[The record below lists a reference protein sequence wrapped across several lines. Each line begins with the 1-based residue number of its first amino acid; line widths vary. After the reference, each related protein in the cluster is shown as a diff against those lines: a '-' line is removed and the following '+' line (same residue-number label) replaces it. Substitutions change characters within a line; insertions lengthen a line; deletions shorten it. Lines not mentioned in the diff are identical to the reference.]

1 MKGKIRAAL
10 SALLCLALCLSAA
23 GAAEGRDLS
32 RQEGQAMRL
41 EDLGLFLGV
50 GEDENGF
57 TDFDLDRTPS
67 REEAVT
73 MLVRA
78 LGKGAEAAGMAKTH
92 PFADVPAWADGYVSY
107 AYDQGLTKGIS
118 DTTFGAGETATGA
131 MYVTFMLRALG
142 YVDGEDFTWDDP
154 WTLAKECGIVPETVD
169 RENFLRAD
177 AVDVTAAALSAKLK
191 ETDTTLAQKLIAE
204 GAISQTAYDRA
215 FQTYEEAM
223 AGLTEG
229 VMPFGIEEQW
239 DSSYGTVLLGQYIGT
254 PHAASPALQLVTKA
268 AAAVGEGRVIN
279 LPMLEQDIYTDAR
292 PDKLSLSKDGRTFA
306 YSFRIDKDTTVMSVS
321 NVQEE
326 VTYQAGTYVYT
337 VDLNTGKVSKSFTPL
352 GQSAAGTGA
361 GQDAYEAAV
370 NALIKGSESMPVTVE
385 DRLESD
391 LCTVLSLRT
400 NGLPRGSAYSLCL
413 VYKDGSAK
421 GAGETVVLPLTVCD
435 GMGIVAQAEN
445 LALSADG
452 KTLTYTC
459 TVPKTVLSDPGNLE
473 SEVISAA
480 GTYTYT
486 VDLTTGKVT
495 EAFQAAPKPTPEAE
509 QAAYDAAIAERTEG
523 VTVLERLES
532 DSCTILYTSAASD
545 SRGEFRSLTLVYKPG
560 SAKGAGETV
569 NVGLPQISD
578 TAQAAPEGMAISA
591 DGKTLTFTCTVKQ
604 SSTGQETGTYHYTI
618 PLDTGAVWF
627 EIAP

>member
-1 MKGKIRAAL
+1 MRGKIRVAL

-23 GAAEGRDLS
+23 GAAEGRDLTS
-32 RQEGQAMRL
+32 QEGQAMRL
-41 EDLGLFLGV
+41 ERLGLFLGV

-131 MYVTFMLRALG
+131 MYVTFMLRALN
-142 YVDGEDFTWDDP
+142 YVDGADFTWDDP
-154 WTLAKECGIVPETVD
+154 WALAKDCGIVPETVD

-191 ETDTTLAQKLIAE
+191 GTDTTLAQKLITE
-204 GAISQTAYDRA
+204 GAISQAAYDQA

-223 AGLTEG
+223 AGIAAYDLYQEKQRW
-229 VMPFGIEEQW
+229 ES
-239 DSSYGTVLLGQYIGT
+239 DYGTVVLGYV
-254 PHAASPALQLVTKA
+254 AASPMSTGYTLQLVTKP
-268 AAAVGEGRVIN
+268 AAAVGEGLVIG
-279 LPMLEQDIYTDAR
+279 LPLENKAAPEE
-292 PDKLSLSKDGRTFA
+292 PDLSADGRTF
-306 YSFRIDKDTTVMSVS
+306 
-321 NVQEE
+321 
-326 VTYQAGTYVYT
+326 TYKAGTLGLRT
-337 VDLNTGKVSKSFTPL
+337 VDLSTVRPAER
-352 GQSAAGTGA
+352 SATVTEK

-370 NALIKGSESMPVTVE
+370 DALIKGNESMPVTVE
-385 DRLESD
+385 KRLESD

-400 NGLPRGSAYSLCL
+400 DGLPRGSAYSLRL
-413 VYKDGSAK
+413 VYKEGSAK
-421 GAGETVVLPLTVCD
+421 GAGETVDLPLAVCD
-435 GMGIVAQAEN
+435 GMGIVAKAEN
-445 LALSADG
+445 LSLSADG

-459 TVPKTVLSDPGNLE
+459 AVPKTVLSDPGDLS

-486 VDLTTGKVT
+486 VDLSTGEVA
-495 EAFQAAPKPTPEAE
+495 EAFRAAPKPTPEAE
-509 QAAYDAAIAERTEG
+509 QAAYDAAIAQRTEG

-532 DSCTILYTSAASD
+532 DSCTVLYTSAAND
-545 SRGEFRSLTLVYKPG
+545 AKGERLSLILVFKPG
-560 SAKGAGETV
+560 SARGAGETTS
-569 NVGLPQISD
+569 VGLPPI
-578 TAQAAPEGMAISA
+578 TETIQAAPENLAISA
-591 DGKTLTFTCTVKQ
+591 DGKTLTFTCTVDER
-604 SSTGQETGTYHYTI
+604 STGQEMGTYHYTI
-618 PLDTGAVWF
+618 PLDTGAVWV

>member
-1 MKGKIRAAL
+1 MKKAMLAVL

-41 EDLGLFLGV
+41 EELGLFLGV

-57 TDFDLDRTPS
+57 TDFDLDRAPS

-78 LGKGAEAAGMAKTH
+78 LGKGTEAAEMGKTH
-92 PFADVPAWADGYVSY
+92 PFTDVPAWADGYVSY
-107 AYDQGLTKGIS
+107 AYDQGLTKGTS
-118 DTTFGAGETATGA
+118 DTTFGAGDTATGA

-142 YVDGEDFTWDDP
+142 HADGTDFTWDDP
-154 WTLAKECGIVPETVD
+154 WALAEDCGIVPERVD
-169 RENFLRAD
+169 RQTFLRAD

-191 ETDTTLAQKLIAE
+191 GTDTTLADYLIAK
-204 GAISQTAYDRA
+204 GAFSREDFDRA

-229 VMPFGIEEQW
+229 VMPFVIEERW
-239 DSSYGTVLLGQYIGT
+239 DSGYGTVLLGQYIGT
-254 PHAASPALQLVTKA
+254 PHAAGPALRLVTKE

-279 LPMLEQDIYTDAR
+279 LPLLEGGIYTDAR
-292 PDKLSLSKDGRTFA
+292 PDQLSLSEDGRTFV
-306 YSFRIDKDTTVMSVS
+306 YSFHFDEDTTVMSVS
-321 NVQEE
+321 NVQEG
-326 VTYQAGTYVYT
+326 VTYQAGTYTYT
-337 VDLNTGKVSKSFTPL
+337 VDLSTGRVSRAFIPL
-352 GQSAAGTGA
+352 GQSATGTGM

-370 NALIKGSESMPVTVE
+370 NALIKGSESMPITVE

-391 LCTVLSLRT
+391 LCTVLSLRM
-400 NGLPRGSAYSLCL
+400 NGLPRGSMYTLRL

-421 GAGETVVLPLTVCD
+421 GAGETVDLPLTVCD

-445 LALSADG
+445 LSLSADG

-459 TVPKTVLSDPGNLE
+459 TVPKTVLSDPGDLA

-486 VDLTTGKVT
+486 VNLATGDSS
-495 EAFQAAPKPTPEAE
+495 EAFQAAPAPTPEEE
-509 QAAYDAAIAERTEG
+509 QAAYDAAIAQRTQG

-532 DSCTILYTSAASD
+532 DNCTVLYTFASD
-545 SRGEFRSLTLVYKPG
+545 AKGERLSLILVFKPG
-560 SAKGAGETV
+560 STRGAGETTS
-569 NVGLPQISD
+569 VGLPSI
-578 TAQAAPEGMAISA
+578 TETIQAAPEDLAISA
-591 DGKTLTFTCTVKQ
+591 DGKTLTFTCTVDER
-604 SSTGQETGTYHYTI
+604 STGQQVSTYHYTI
-618 PLDTGAVWF
+618 PLDTGAVAF
-627 EIAP
+627 EITH

>member
-1 MKGKIRAAL
+1 MRGKIRVAL

-23 GAAEGRDLS
+23 GAAEGRDLTS
-32 RQEGQAMRL
+32 QEGQAMRL
-41 EDLGLFLGV
+41 ERLGLFLGV

-107 AYDQGLTKGIS
+107 AYAQGLTKGIS

-131 MYVTFMLRALG
+131 MYVTFMLRALN
-142 YVDGEDFTWDDP
+142 YVDGADFTWDDP
-154 WTLAKECGIVPETVD
+154 WALAKDCGIVPETVD

-191 ETDTTLAQKLIAE
+191 GTDTTLAQKLITE
-204 GAISQTAYDRA
+204 GAISQAAYDQA

-223 AGLTEG
+223 ERIAANDFYQEKQRW
-229 VMPFGIEEQW
+229 ES
-239 DSSYGTVLLGQYIGT
+239 DYGTVVLGYV
-254 PHAASPALQLVTKA
+254 AASPMSTGYTLQLVTKP
-268 AAAVGEGRVIN
+268 AAAVGEGLVIG
-279 LPMLEQDIYTDAR
+279 LPLPGKKSPEEPA
-292 PDKLSLSKDGRTFA
+292 LSTDGRTFT
-306 YSFRIDKDTTVMSVS
+306 YSIHFDEATTVTSVPDMKD
-321 NVQEE
+321 
-326 VTYQAGTYVYT
+326 VTYEAGTYTYT
-337 VDLNTGKVSKSFTPL
+337 VDLSTVRPAGGN
-352 GQSAAGTGA
+352 AAGTGT

-370 NALIKGSESMPVTVE
+370 NALIKGSESMPITVE

-391 LCTVLSLRT
+391 LCTVLSLRM
-400 NGLPRGSAYSLCL
+400 NGLPRGSMYTLRL

-421 GAGETVVLPLTVCD
+421 GAGETVDLPLTVCD

-445 LALSADG
+445 LSLSADG

-486 VDLTTGKVT
+486 VDLSTGEVA
-495 EAFQAAPKPTPEAE
+495 EAFRAAPKPTPEAE
-509 QAAYDAAIAERTEG
+509 QAAYDAAIAQRTEG

-532 DSCTILYTSAASD
+532 DSCTVLYTSAAND
-545 SRGEFRSLTLVYKPG
+545 AKGERLSLILVFKPG
-560 SAKGAGETV
+560 SARGAGETTS
-569 NVGLPQISD
+569 VGLPPI
-578 TAQAAPEGMAISA
+578 TETIQAAPENLAISA
-591 DGKTLTFTCTVKQ
+591 DGKTLTFTCTVDER
-604 SSTGQETGTYHYTI
+604 STGQEMGTYHYTI
-618 PLDTGAVWF
+618 PLDTGAVWV